1 MKELLEKITSSTL
14 WTDAEWDAAVKKHMS
29 DNYPDKVPN
38 DINAL
43 EVLDIIYNN
52 LLKEKGG

>member
-14 WTDAEWDAAVKKHMS
+14 WTDAEWDIAVKKHMS

-43 EVLDIIYNN
+43 EVYELIYNN

>member
-1 MKELLEKITSSTL
+1 MDIKELLEKITSSSV
-14 WTDAEWDAAVKKHMS
+14 WTNDEWDAAVEKHMS

-43 EVLDIIYNN
+43 EVLSLIHI
-52 LLKEKGG
+52 